1 MHGTSFHAFKRQKHS
16 PSIIKETVSQASH
29 YNVSKIKKQ
38 TKNLLQIP
46 HTSLKRFGERAVC
59 AYAPCI
65 WNELPVNIKAVDS
78 EQNFKTAENIAI
90 SKGV

>member
-1 MHGTSFHAFKRQKHS
+1 MQYSAFDFQMHARMC
-16 PSIIKETVSQASH
+16 PSLLKEIVSQTSH
-29 YNVSKIKKQ
+29 YNVSKIKK

-46 HTSLKRFGERAVC
+46 HTNLKRFGDRAIC

-65 WNELPVNIKAVDS
+65 WNELPINIKAAES
-78 EQNFKTAENIAI
+78 EQNFQTAENIAI

>member
-1 MHGTSFHAFKRQKHS
+1 MC
-16 PSIIKETVSQASH
+16 PSILKEIVSQTSP
-29 YNVSKIKKQ
+29 YNVSKIKKK

-46 HTSLKRFGERAVC
+46 HTKINLKRFGDRAGF

-65 WNELPVNIKAVDS
+65 WNELPVNIKAADS